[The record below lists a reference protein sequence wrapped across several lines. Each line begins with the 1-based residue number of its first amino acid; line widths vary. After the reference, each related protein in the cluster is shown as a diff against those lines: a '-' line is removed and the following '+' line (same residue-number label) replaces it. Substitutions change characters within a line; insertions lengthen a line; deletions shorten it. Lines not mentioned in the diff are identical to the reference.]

1 MNTSY
6 YSSPLGQLE
15 IKSFNNCITSV
26 KFIDQPQPSKAF
38 KSSDKLLLNCFK
50 ELDEYFE
57 GTRKDFSFPINQ
69 EGTDFQKIVWASLTT
84 IPYGK
89 TISYAQ
95 LSQKLGD
102 IKKIR
107 AVGTSNGKNN
117 LAIVIPCHR
126 VIGSNNQLVGYA
138 GGLWRKQWLLNH
150 EAKFANGIEQLK
162 LL

>member
-1 MNTSY
+1 METAY

-15 IKSFNNCITSV
+15 IKSFNHCISSI
-26 KFIDQPQPSKAF
+26 KFIDQPI
-38 KSSDKLLLNCFK
+38 SSTLNNISEPLIFNCFK
-50 ELDEYFE
+50 ELDEYFD
-57 GTRKDFSFPINQ
+57 GTRKVFSFPIEQ
-69 EGTDFQKIVWASLTT
+69 DGTEFQQSVWNCLQT

-102 IKKIR
+102 LKKIR
-107 AVGTSNGKNN
+107 AVGTTNGKNN
-117 LAIVIPCHR
+117 LAIVVPCHR

-150 EAKFANGIEQLK
+150 EAKFAHGIEQLK